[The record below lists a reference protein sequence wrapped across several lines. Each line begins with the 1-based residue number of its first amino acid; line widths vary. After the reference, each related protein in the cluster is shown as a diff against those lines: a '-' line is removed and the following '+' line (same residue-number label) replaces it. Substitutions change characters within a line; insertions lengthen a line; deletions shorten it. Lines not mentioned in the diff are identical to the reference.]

1 LEKFCNSCGEFL
13 FEESKFCSKCGK
25 QVKQS
30 YLEIRTQSL
39 NIIITFYVTFLVFA
53 LVSFYVSNENEV
65 SLFTEGVIESI
76 FVGLV
81 IGFCVFDYKNI
92 INLYRLPKANI
103 IIWIFSFVFPIY
115 SSLYVYFFIEFIN
128 SFVLDVETINYIET
142 YSYSGHPLF
151 WAFIF
156 VVILPP
162 IFEELAF
169 RGFLF
174 NQLQKVTNNNVTVIA
189 TAFIFALVHFSF
201 ISFIWIFPFGIVL
214 GYLRSKYKT
223 LWLGIVIH
231 FIHNLMII
239 LIDYYFFTLK

>member
-1 LEKFCNSCGEFL
+1 MEKFCNSCGEFL

-25 QVKQS
+25 QVQQG

-53 LVSFYVSNENEV
+53 LVSFYLKNENEV
-65 SLFTEGVIESI
+65 SLFTEGAIESA
-76 FVGLV
+76 FAGLV

-92 INLYRLPKANI
+92 LNLYKLPKAHI
-103 IIWIFSFVFPIY
+103 GVWIFTFIFPIY
-115 SSLYVYFFIEFIN
+115 SSFFVYFFIEFVN
-128 SFVLDVETINYIET
+128 SFVLEVETINYIET
-142 YSYSGHPLF
+142 YSYSGYPLF

-174 NQLQKVTNNNVTVIA
+174 NQLQKVTNNSVTVIA

-231 FIHNLMII
+231 FAHNLIII
-239 LIDYYFFTLK
+239 LIDNYFYTLN